1 MSQPTINFGPNANQ
15 AVVSAHSKTILRE
28 ILSHAGLDECLIT
41 STSRTPADQARI
53 MFNNIEAH
61 GVAAQKALYAAGD
74 QVIDVY
80 VAKKSAG
87 KTATQIKAAMEAKI
101 KAIGPEKVSHHCAD
115 PTKLNVTDV
124 APASIAD
131 KHAFENAVN
140 VARSSGKVSRFI
152 TPNNGD
158 PAYHIEIAQPQN
170 A

>member
-1 MSQPTINFGPNANQ
+1 
-15 AVVSAHSKTILRE
+15 
-28 ILSHAGLDECLIT
+28 
-41 STSRTPADQARI
+41 

-61 GVAAQKALYAAGD
+61 GVAAQKALYAAAGD

-80 VAKKSAG
+80 VVKKGEG
-87 KTATQIKAAMEAKI
+87 KTAAQIKAAMEAKI

-115 PTKLNVTDV
+115 PAKLNVTDV
-124 APASIAD
+124 APSSITN

-158 PAYHIEIAQPQN
+158 PAYHIEIPQSWT

>member
-15 AVVSAHSKTILRE
+15 SVVSTLSKTILRE
-28 ILSHAGLDECLIT
+28 ILNHAGLDGCLIT

-61 GVAAQKALYAAGD
+61 GVAAQKALYAAAGD

-80 VAKKSAG
+80 VAKKAG
-87 KTATQIKAAMEAKI
+87 KKTAAQIKAAMEAKI

-115 PTKLNVTDV
+115 PTRLNVVDV
-124 APASIAD
+124 SPSSIAN

-140 VARSSGKVSRFI
+140 VARNSEKISRFI

-158 PAYHIEIAQPQN
+158 PAYHLEIPQR
-170 A
+170 